1 MTRKDAYPVP
11 RIDETLDTLAGSC
24 IFTTLDL
31 LSGYWQVEVQPE
43 DREKTAVCTPDG
55 LFEFK
60 GELHRFSTLTYIK
73 VQHER
78 TFSAKCGC
86 LVQFRSREITRNF
99 CTNSPSAAIL
109 NTSLVPTRGER
120 HEQRMADDV
129 EPYQFETLM
138 TAEELSAYRER
149 VSNRR
154 DDDSDGENV
163 KENYGD
169 SRIGNNSWCSC
180 GRCVAMPTVT
190 ESLCCNELR
199 EARDKM
205 GQNACITLH
214 AAFERVCLDPDV
226 LETALVLVANVRF
239 HSYSQPIQNKTY
251 RLAAYRQFTY
261 WTHSRLGR
269 HIRRVIPACVVNQ
282 VRLMYSEPSGQYIG
296 YQEPLDIDT

>member
-1 MTRKDAYPVP
+1 M
-11 RIDETLDTLAGSC
+11 E
-24 IFTTLDL
+24 
-31 LSGYWQVEVQPE
+31 
-43 DREKTAVCTPDG
+43 
-55 LFEFK
+55 
-60 GELHRFSTLTYIK
+60 
-73 VQHER
+73 
-78 TFSAKCGC
+78 
-86 LVQFRSREITRNF
+86 
-99 CTNSPSAAIL
+99 
-109 NTSLVPTRGER
+109 
-120 HEQRMADDV
+120 DDV
-129 EPYQFETLM
+129 EPYQFEPLM

-154 DDDSDGENV
+154 DDDSDGEDEE
-163 KENYGD
+163 ENYGD
-169 SRIGNNSWCSC
+169 SRIGNSSWCSC

-239 HSYSQPIQNKTY
+239 HFYSQPIQNKTY

-261 WTHSRLGR
+261 WIHSRLGR

-282 VRLMYSEPSGQYIG
+282 VRRMYPEPSGQYIG